1 MSGRRWQFNAALA
14 EQKRAIH
21 IPPMTLLI
29 DNLAQH
35 PQLINA
41 VAQMIYDEFWVE
53 VADGMSVADLVEHL
67 HTAKSPKHMPLAL
80 IALLDGELAGCVNL
94 IENDDKKRAHLRP
107 WLAAMVVRAN
117 LRGQHIGSKLVNA
130 LLAEARAM
138 GIATVYFG
146 TDGPG
151 FYERLG
157 AVKHEH
163 IRDDFAIMKFELPG
177 V

>member
-1 MSGRRWQFNAALA
+1 
-14 EQKRAIH
+14 
-21 IPPMTLLI
+21 MTLLI

-53 VADGMSVADLVEHL
+53 VTDGMSVADLVEHL
-67 HTAKSPKHMPLAL
+67 KTADAPRRMPLAL
-80 IALLDGELAGCVNL
+80 IALVDGQLAGCVNL

-107 WLAAMVVRAN
+107 WLAAMVVRAD

-130 LLAEARAM
+130 LLADARAM

-163 IRDDFAIMKFELPG
+163 IRDDFAIMRFELLG